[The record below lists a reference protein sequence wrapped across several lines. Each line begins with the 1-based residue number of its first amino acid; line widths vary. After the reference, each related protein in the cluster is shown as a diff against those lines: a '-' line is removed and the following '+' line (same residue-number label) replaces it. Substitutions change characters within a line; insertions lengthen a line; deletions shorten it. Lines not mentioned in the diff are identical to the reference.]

1 MPRGRSQIPGPAV
14 AAGAFVAAVGRGMMP
29 RPLAPRDGSDYE
41 PSNTSSD
48 DSLGYTSEPSVTGSD
63 YGSDYSS
70 DYTSDTGSGYT
81 SADTNEMSRDSL
93 DEMSRSGY
101 TSADTNDM
109 SRDSLDEMSRSG
121 YTSADTNDMSRD
133 SLDEMSRSGYTS
145 ADTNDMSRDS
155 LDETDSLA
163 SPYALNSPAPLAVGK
178 QVKVQT
184 EALPAFLPLLCTE
197 VQLAQ
202 PEIKR
207 LYANQASEP
216 QTAVQMAGKVSDS
229 NGGRIS
235 NGRTSKTSWIDIYQ
249 DRITEKI
256 STNISNFVNM
266 VENWEK
272 IKTYHCKGC
281 QQNVNILL
289 WRKTHNSLVV

>member
-109 SRDSLDEMSRSG
+109 SRDSLDE
-121 YTSADTNDMSRD
+121 
-133 SLDEMSRSGYTS
+133 
-145 ADTNDMSRDS
+145 
-155 LDETDSLA
+155 TDSLA

-184 EALPAFLPLLCTE
+184 EALPAFLPLLCTIFLLDHFTNCVRNE
-197 VQLAQ
+197 C
-202 PEIKR
+202 EI
-207 LYANQASEP
+207 
-216 QTAVQMAGKVSDS
+216 TMG
-229 NGGRIS
+229 
-235 NGRTSKTSWIDIYQ
+235 
-249 DRITEKI
+249 
-256 STNISNFVNM
+256 
-266 VENWEK
+266 VE
-272 IKTYHCKGC
+272 
-281 QQNVNILL
+281 
-289 WRKTHNSLVV
+289 